1 MLREPA
7 ILIWILLTA
16 VAMGQGQERVRVE
29 MPYEGGT
36 VVLVADQV
44 TREGDQFLAEGQV
57 VVTYQDSV
65 LKADKAI
72 YLADT
77 HKVQALGRVELTKG
91 VQYLRGTRAE
101 LDVKTDTGVIYD
113 ADGYTDQELF
123 IRAKQMEK
131 TGPNTFRAK
140 NAFLTA
146 CNDALPKWS
155 FAFTNATIKVGAT
168 ARMKHTLFRIKGVPV
183 FYLPYV
189 LFPTEKK
196 KRSSGFMLPTTG
208 NSSNKGR
215 RFSQSFYLTLGDS
228 ADLMINETYFSERGF
243 AHGFTFR
250 TKPNAYSS
258 LQFDAFMIDDR
269 KDQGGASLNGLGET
283 HFGRGFRAVAD
294 FNLVS
299 NFLFRQVFSEDFY
312 VATRPTENSRI
323 FLTNNFGVSSVNVLL
338 SREETIFPDKNV
350 VVRTIPSLDFRIR
363 GRQVPRT
370 PLLFDFESSFR
381 GLSRSDPLI
390 QTDGTSHR
398 FDFFPRIYSSVPLFQ
413 GLRLTPQLGLRQ
425 TFYADSLVRDEAGNV
440 TLTRDNLFRSYAEL
454 DLSLQGWGL
463 SRVFGDGG
471 EGSWK
476 HLIEPTA
483 RYRLIRGIDEFD
495 RIIRFDEDD
504 AVANANELEYGIFN
518 RFFRKRQVE
527 SGLVPYEFLSV
538 KVVQKHFFDPD
549 FSGALRE
556 GEINQF
562 YPLYTITGFYYG
574 SVPRNFSPIVTQVR
588 VSPEPGFSFDVR
600 GDFDTR
606 HGEFR
611 NFSVTGFFGKPR
623 FSFGTSYF
631 LTQQLGEEPGTFDSN
646 QLQAQLY
653 VGNQALGLSGST
665 SFSYDAASSRFLN
678 SLSRIN
684 YIWDCCGVSVEV
696 QAFDLG
702 TAQERVRQ
710 ERQIRFSFFLKGI
723 GAFGTIKRPPNV
735 F

>member
-77 HKVQALGRVELTKG
+77 QKVQALGRVELTKG

-518 RFFRKRQVE
+518 RFFRKRQIE

>member
-1 MLREPA
+1 MHRAAA
-7 ILIWILLTA
+7 ILIWAILAPFVL
-16 VAMGQGQERVRVE
+16 GQERVRVE

-44 TREGDQFLAEGQV
+44 TREGNRFVAEGQV

-65 LKADKAI
+65 LKADRAT
-72 YLADT
+72 YFADVE
-77 HKVQALGRVELTKG
+77 KVHAEGKVEVTRG
-91 VQYLRGTRAE
+91 VQWLRGSRAE
-101 LDVKTDTGVIYD
+101 IDLNTDTGLIYD
-113 ADGYTDQELF
+113 ADGYTDQQLF
-123 IRAKQMEK
+123 IRAKQVEK

-146 CNDALPKWS
+146 CDEALPKWS
-155 FAFTNATIKVGAT
+155 FAVNNTRIEVGGT
-168 ARMKHTLFRIKGVPV
+168 ARMAHTFFRVKGIPV

-196 KRSSGFMLPTTG
+196 KRSSGLLLPTTG
-208 NSSNKGR
+208 TSSNKGR
-215 RFSQSFYLTLGDS
+215 RISQSFYLTLGDS
-228 ADLMINETYFSERGF
+228 ADLMINETYYSQRGF

-250 TKPNAYSS
+250 TKPNASSS
-258 LQFDAFMIDDR
+258 LEFDAYMIDDR
-269 KDQGGASLNGLGET
+269 KDQGGASFNGLGET
-283 HFGRGFRAVAD
+283 HFGKGFRAVAD

-323 FLTNNFGVSSVNVLL
+323 FLTNNLGASSVNFLL
-338 SREETIFPDKNV
+338 SREETISVGRNV
-350 VVRTIPSLDFRIR
+350 VVRSTPALDFRLR
-363 GRQVPRT
+363 GKQVPRT
-370 PLLFDFESSFR
+370 PLYLDFETSFR
-381 GLSRSDPLI
+381 GLNRSDQII
-390 QTDGTSHR
+390 QTDGISQR
-398 FDFFPRIYSSVPLFQ
+398 FDIFPRVYSSVPLFQ

-425 TFYADSLVRDEAGNV
+425 TYYADSLVTDEAGNV
-440 TLTRDNLFRSYAEL
+440 NLVSDDVFRTYAEL
-454 DLSLQGWGL
+454 DMSLQGWGL

-471 EGSWK
+471 NGSWK

-504 AVANANELEYGIFN
+504 PIANTNEVEYGIFN
-518 RFFRKRQVE
+518 RFFRKRELEGGVA
-527 SGLVPYEFLSV
+527 PYEFLSV
-538 KVVQKHFFDPD
+538 KVVQKHFFDRD

-562 YPLYTITGFYYG
+562 YPLNTITGFYYG
-574 SVPRNFSPIVTQVR
+574 AVPRNFSPIVTQVR

-606 HGEFR
+606 YGQFR
-611 NFSVTGFFGKPR
+611 SFSMTGFFGKPL

-631 LTQQLGEEPGTFDSN
+631 ITQRMGQEAGTFDSN
-646 QLQAQLY
+646 QLQAYLY
-653 VGNQALGLSGST
+653 VGNQAKGLSGST
-665 SFSYDAASSRFLN
+665 SFSYDAAASRFQN

-684 YIWDCCGVSVEV
+684 YICDCCGVSVEM
-696 QAFDLG
+696 QAFNLG
-702 TAQERVRQ
+702 VRQ

-723 GAFGTIKRPPNV
+723 GAFGTIRRPPTV